1 MQIPWLDSQC
11 IICLESAKMTLEHVI
26 PKALGGALTSKFLCK
41 DCNSRL
47 GYAPESQAKIDP
59 SIRRLVA
66 RLRSEIPGIA
76 ARLEED
82 QTYITSGPGVSV
94 KGHIDGG
101 NFIPHATKL
110 PDGSLIQPTSEAL
123 KTIRKIMAR
132 QGHSDIQITC
142 AEQQIY
148 EAPENSKL
156 TLAPELEMVKW
167 SITGLQPSLN
177 GPSLNPLIP
186 MKAAYEFLA
195 LSVGS
200 AIYGDAPPLQAIRRS
215 LLEDRVDT
223 LQVEIERLDAPDA
236 KAFHGIVFEGNRP
249 YAKVQLRLF
258 GQLAFRV
265 HFKRLSINGPRFI
278 YTHDLASNKDTIR
291 QLPETFSPIASYSAP
306 R

>member
-1 MQIPWLDSQC
+1 
-11 IICLESAKMTLEHVI
+11 MTLEHVI

-47 GYAPESQAKIDP
+47 GHDLESQAKSDP

-76 ARLEED
+76 ARLEKD
-82 QTYITSGPGVSV
+82 QTYITSGPGVPV

-101 NFIPHATKL
+101 NFTPHATEL
-110 PDGSLIQPTSEAL
+110 PDGSLIQATAEAL

-132 QGHSDIQITC
+132 QGHSDIQIMR
-142 AEQQIY
+142 AEQQIH

-167 SITGLQPSLN
+167 SITGLQPSFD
-177 GPSLNPLIP
+177 GPSLDPLIP
-186 MKAAYEFLA
+186 MKAAFEFLA
-195 LSVGS
+195 LSVGT
-200 AIYGDAPPLQAIRRS
+200 AIYQDAPSLQAIRAS
-215 LLEDRVDT
+215 LLGGHVDK
-223 LQVEIERLDAPDA
+223 QQAEIEKLHAPEL
-236 KAFHGIVFEGNRP
+236 KAFHGLVLEETRP

-278 YTHDLASNKDTIR
+278 YTHDLASNKDDDIR
-291 QLPETFSPIASYSAP
+291 QLPEASLPIAP
-306 R
+306 